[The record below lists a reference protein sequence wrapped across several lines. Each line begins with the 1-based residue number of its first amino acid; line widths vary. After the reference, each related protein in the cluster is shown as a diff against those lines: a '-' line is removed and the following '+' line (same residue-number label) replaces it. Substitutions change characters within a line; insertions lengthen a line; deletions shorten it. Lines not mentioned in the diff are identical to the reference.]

1 MEGWADRGACR
12 VRVAGPLP
20 SAPQSASWGCT
31 QKREVVPMGGSD
43 RVKGPQHWPGAKQEG
58 GSRGLLHDVGA
69 VRRGRGTGQ
78 RGRVT
83 GPGPGCQV
91 EGRAWASH
99 GVKPLLARKAV
110 ATTQRRASRSE
121 FRFISGVYSE
131 TVNKTMLSP
140 QCGVWTCQLTSL
152 CADLAPGDCLNL

>member
-43 RVKGPQHWPGAKQEG
+43 RVKGPQHQPGAKQEG

-83 GPGPGCQV
+83 GPGLAARWRAGR
-91 EGRAWASH
+91 GRATGLGYRW
-99 GVKPLLARKAV
+99 PARLWPPH
-110 ATTQRRASRSE
+110 REGPR
-121 FRFISGVYSE
+121 
-131 TVNKTMLSP
+131 
-140 QCGVWTCQLTSL
+140 
-152 CADLAPGDCLNL
+152 DLNSIL